1 MEIAT
6 DDVKRLEEENAE
18 LRRRLEMAGSR
29 NSRVSLMEIS
39 KYQELQRD
47 VAKLQAKIC
56 KASCIYL
63 CTFN

>member
-56 KASCIYL
+56 KVS
-63 CTFN
+63 